1 MTRLRY
7 LHLDVFSD
15 GPFGGHPLI
24 VFLDPCPEPAMA
36 ALSHEFGLVVAF
48 PLRTS
53 PGRYRVRIFEH
64 GHELPFGGQP
74 TLGAAW
80 SLGPGTWRQDSL
92 GASVEVV
99 VMADYARMGVPD
111 PVLDPVS
118 DQSLLATVEAVL
130 GVGIDG
136 AYRASCGGNTHLVV
150 PVRADVAALTV
161 NSAEVARVCEAAGMN
176 TLSPFSWNRGEVAQ
190 RIFAPRMGIPESP
203 AVGTAAAP
211 AAVYA
216 RRSWGAEPDVR
227 VRQGHGTG
235 RASLLEV
242 RAIQGDMTLAGA
254 VREFA
259 HGTCALA

>member
-1 MTRLRY
+1 MTWLRY

-24 VFLDPCPEPAMA
+24 VFLDPCPAPAMA

-48 PLRTS
+48 PVRTS

-118 DQSLLATVEAVL
+118 DRSLLATVEAVL

-150 PVRADVAALTV
+150 PVRADVAGLTV
-161 NSAEVARVCEAAGMN
+161 DPGEVARVCEVAGMN
-176 TLSPFSWNRGEVAQ
+176 TLSPFSWNRARSRSASSRQEWASRKAPPWGRRRPRPRYTPGDRGEPGPTSGYGKAT
-190 RIFAPRMGIPESP
+190 AP
-203 AVGTAAAP
+203 
-211 AAVYA
+211 
-216 RRSWGAEPDVR
+216 D
-227 VRQGHGTG
+227 G
-235 RASLLEV
+235 RASSRSAPSRV
-242 RAIQGDMTLAGA
+242 T
-254 VREFA
+254 
-259 HGTCALA
+259 